1 MSKMGDLMI
10 EIEELMAQGF
20 DATDISNFT
29 GMPLYW
35 VLDVLKN
42 LEYNDEEFCESE
54 DCNSKA

>member
-10 EIEELMAQGF
+10 EIEELNLQGF
-20 DATDISNFT
+20 DATEISNFT

-42 LEYNDEEFCESE
+42 LEYNDEEFEEIDNCHT
-54 DCNSKA
+54 KA

>member
-10 EIEELMAQGF
+10 EIEEMSAKGF
-20 DATDISNFT
+20 EPTAISDFT

-42 LEYNDEEFCESE
+42 LEYNDEEFEEIDNCHT
-54 DCNSKA
+54 KT

>member
-10 EIEELMAQGF
+10 EIEELSSQGF

-35 VLDVLKN
+35 VLDVLTN
-42 LEYNDEEFCESE
+42 LEYNDEEFSE
-54 DCNSKA
+54 GENSNSKA